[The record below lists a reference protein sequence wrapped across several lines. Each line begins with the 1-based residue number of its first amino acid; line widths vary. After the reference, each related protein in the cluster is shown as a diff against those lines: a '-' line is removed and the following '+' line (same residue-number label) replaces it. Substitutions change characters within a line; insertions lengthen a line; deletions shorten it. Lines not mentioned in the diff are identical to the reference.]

1 MTEDELSILDSLQL
15 PDGIKELD
23 FGELDKLAFEVREF
37 MLESVSKTGGHLAP
51 SLGVV
56 ELTIALLKT
65 FDPLKD
71 RIVWDVGHQSYAYKI
86 LTDRK
91 DSFHTL
97 RTFGGISGF
106 NKISESPYDAFGVGH
121 TSTSIASALGIK
133 TAADIKNKEQN
144 VVAVIGDGAMTAGLA
159 YEAINYLGHLD
170 KNLIVILNDNE
181 MSINPNVGAMSSY
194 LSRIM
199 TGEMYTKFRKDV
211 ANILENAPMGSAFL
225 HLAKKMEEG
234 VKGFF
239 TPGVLFE
246 EFGLKYIGP
255 IDGHN
260 IKDLIKAI
268 HNAKIQDGPS
278 LIHVGTKKGKGFK
291 PAEDNP
297 EKFHGVSAFD
307 LKTGEAIKFGSSRT
321 YTDIFG
327 DKICEIGERNNNVVA
342 ITAAMPDGVGLKKFA
357 NKFPER
363 FFDVGIAEQ
372 FAVTFAAGL
381 TVGGLRPYV
390 AIYSTFLQR
399 AFDSIIHD
407 VALQNL
413 PVTFCIDRGGLVG
426 ADGPTHH
433 GAFDLSYLRLIPN
446 LTIMAPKD
454 GKELEDMLEL
464 SCSLNGPVAIRYPRG
479 AAEKYDYPYCKV
491 ESGEPEIINDT
502 GDYAI
507 VSVGHIFSEAEK
519 LQDMLKNDGLEV
531 ALINLRFVKPI
542 NNDSLLNVLLDK
554 KSVILMEE
562 NALNGG
568 ACEAVQSILIK
579 AGYKGKIYKY
589 GIPDEFVP
597 HGDIKSLRNLIG
609 LTAEHIY
616 RFISQKWLKNV

>member
-1 MTEDELSILDSLQL
+1 LSILNTLEL
-15 PDGIKELD
+15 PDGIKELNFD
-23 FGELDKLAFEVREF
+23 ELDKLAFEVREF
-37 MLESVSKTGGHLAP
+37 MLESVSKTGGHLAS

-56 ELTIALLKT
+56 ELTIALLKI
-65 FDPLKD
+65 FNPLKD

-91 DSFHTL
+91 DTFNTL
-97 RTFGGISGF
+97 RKFNGISGF

-159 YEAINYLGHLD
+159 FEAINYLGHLD

-181 MSINPNVGAMSSY
+181 MSISPNVGALSSY

-199 TGEMYTKFRKDV
+199 TGEVYTKFRKDV
-211 ANILENAPMGSAFL
+211 SHLLEHAPMGTKFL
-225 HLAKKMEEG
+225 HVAKKMEEG

-246 EFGLKYIGP
+246 EFGMKYIGP

-307 LKTGEAIKFGSSRT
+307 LKTGKAIKFGSSKT
-321 YTDIFG
+321 YTDIFS
-327 DKICEIGERNNNVVA
+327 DKICEIAERDENVVS
-342 ITAAMPDGVGLKKFA
+342 ITAAMPDGVGLRKFA
-357 NKFPER
+357 EKFPDR

-381 TVGGLRPYV
+381 AVNGLKPYV

-399 AFDSIIHD
+399 AFDSIVHD

-433 GAFDLSYLRLIPN
+433 GSFDLSYLRMIPN
-446 LTIMAPKD
+446 LTVMAPKD

-464 SCSLNGPVAIRYPRG
+464 TCSLDGPVAVRYPRG
-479 AAEKYDYPYCKV
+479 AADKYDYSYCKV
-491 ESGEPEIINDT
+491 EKGEPEIVNNA

-507 VSVGHIFSEAEK
+507 VSAGHIFSEAEK
-519 LQDMLKNDGLEV
+519 LQNMLKNDGLEV
-531 ALINLRFVKPI
+531 ALVNMRFIKPI
-542 NNDSLLNVLLDK
+542 NKDSLLNVLLDK
-554 KSVILMEE
+554 KSVVLMEE

-568 ACEAVQSILIK
+568 ACEAIQSILID
-579 AGYKGKIYKY
+579 AGYKGDIYKY

-597 HGDIKSLRNLIG
+597 HGDIGSLRNFIG
-609 LTAEHIY
+609 LTAEQIY
-616 RFISQKWLKNV
+616 SYISQKWQKNA

>member
-1 MTEDELSILDSLQL
+1 LKILERLHL
-15 PDGIKELD
+15 PDDIKKLNYE
-23 FGELDKLAFEVREF
+23 ELDKLAFEVREF

-56 ELTIALLKT
+56 ELTLALLKV
-65 FDPLKD
+65 FDPLND

-91 DSFHTL
+91 DKFHTL
-97 RTFGGISGF
+97 RQYGGISGF

-133 TAADIKNKEQN
+133 TASDMKGKDQK

-170 KNLIVILNDNE
+170 KNMIVILNDNE
-181 MSINPNVGAMSSY
+181 MSISPNVGAMSSY

-199 TGEMYTKFRKDV
+199 TGEIYTRFRKDV
-211 ANILENAPMGSAFL
+211 ANIFEHAPMGSAFL
-225 HLAKKMEEG
+225 HVAKKMEEG
-234 VKGFF
+234 LKGFF

-255 IDGHN
+255 INGHN
-260 IKDLIKAI
+260 IRDLTKAL
-268 HNAKIQDGPS
+268 HNAEIQDGPA
-278 LIHVGTKKGKGFK
+278 LIHVGTKKGKGFE

-307 LKTGEAIKFGSSRT
+307 LKTGESVKFGKKKT
-321 YTDIFG
+321 YTDVFSA
-327 DKICEIGERNNNVVA
+327 KICEMAEKDENIVA
-342 ITAAMPDGVGLKKFA
+342 LTAAMPDGVGLRSFSE
-357 NKFPER
+357 KFPDR

-372 FAVTFAAGL
+372 FAVTYSAGL
-381 TVGGLRPYV
+381 AVNGLKPYV

-413 PVTFCIDRGGLVG
+413 PVTFCIDRGGIVG

-433 GAFDLSYLRLIPN
+433 GTFDLSYLRLIPN
-446 LTIMAPKD
+446 MTVMAPKD
-454 GKELEDMLEL
+454 GKELEEMLEL
-464 SCSLNGPVAIRYPRG
+464 SSSVEGPCSIRYPRG
-479 AAEKYDYPYCKV
+479 AADEYDFVHQPVKL
-491 ESGEPEIINDT
+491 GEPEIISSQ
-502 GDYAI
+502 GDYAV
-507 VSVGHIFSEAEK
+507 VSVGHIFSESYKLYEK
-519 LQDMLKNDGLEV
+519 ITQSENQCS
-531 ALINLRFVKPI
+531 LINLRFVKPL
-542 NNDSLLNVLLDK
+542 NTKKLLEILTEKKGVVL
-554 KSVILMEE
+554 IEE

-568 ACEAVQSILIK
+568 ACEKVQSLLIDN
-579 AGYKGKIYKY
+579 GYKGDIRKF

-597 HGDIKSLRNLIG
+597 HGDIPSLRKAIG
-609 LTAEHIY
+609 LTADQMYE
-616 RFISQKWLKNV
+616 KLEKLWLKND

>member
-1 MTEDELSILDSLQL
+1 MKILERLHL
-15 PDGIKELD
+15 PDDIKKLDYEELN
-23 FGELDKLAFEVREF
+23 KLAFEVREF

-56 ELTIALLKT
+56 ELTLALLKV

-91 DSFHTL
+91 DKFHTL
-97 RTFGGISGF
+97 RQYCGISGF
-106 NKISESPYDAFGVGH
+106 NKISESPYDAFSVGH

-133 TAADIKNKEQN
+133 TASDMKGKDQK

-170 KNLIVILNDNE
+170 KNMIVILNDNE
-181 MSINPNVGAMSSY
+181 MSISPNVGAMSSY

-199 TGEMYTKFRKDV
+199 TGEIYTRFRKDV
-211 ANILENAPMGSAFL
+211 ANVFEHAPMGSAFL
-225 HLAKKMEEG
+225 HVAKKMEEG
-234 VKGFF
+234 LKGFF

-260 IKDLIKAI
+260 IRDLTKAL
-268 HNAKIQDGPS
+268 HNAEIQDGPA

-291 PAEDNP
+291 PAEENP

-307 LKTGEAIKFGSSRT
+307 LKTGKAVKFGKKKT
-321 YTDIFG
+321 YTNVFS
-327 DKICEIGERNNNVVA
+327 DKICEMAEKDDNIVVL
-342 ITAAMPDGVGLKKFA
+342 TAAMPDGVGLRSFSE
-357 NKFPER
+357 KFPHR

-372 FAVTFAAGL
+372 FAVTYSAGL
-381 TVGGLRPYV
+381 AVNGLKPYV

-413 PVTFCIDRGGLVG
+413 PVTFCIDRGGIVG

-433 GAFDLSYLRLIPN
+433 GTFDLSYLRIIPN
-446 LTIMAPKD
+446 MTIMAPKD
-454 GKELEDMLEL
+454 GKELEEMLEL
-464 SCSLNGPVAIRYPRG
+464 SSSVDGPVAIRYPRG
-479 AAEKYDYPYCKV
+479 SADEYDFVHQPV
-491 ESGEPEIINDT
+491 ELGEPEIISSQ
-502 GDYAI
+502 GDCAI
-507 VSVGHIFSEAEK
+507 VSVGHIFSESYKLYEK
-519 LQDMLKNDGLEV
+519 IKQSGNQCS
-531 ALINLRFVKPI
+531 LINLRFVKP
-542 NNDSLLNVLLDK
+542 LNDK
-554 KSVILMEE
+554 KLLEILTEKKGVILIEE

-568 ACEAVQSILIK
+568 ACEKIQSLLIDN
-579 AGYKGKIYKY
+579 GYKGDIRKF

-597 HGDIKSLRNLIG
+597 HGDIPSLRKAIG
-609 LTAEHIY
+609 LNADYIY
-616 RFISQKWLKNV
+616 DTVKDLWPKND